1 MTKALAPK
9 ASTRKVTGT
18 GAAIEGSAP
27 VLITEQQLI
36 FASAAVRPK
45 PHRGVLSWLRAIT
58 GLFSTT
64 AADSGSGGEKKSRH
78 VAKRYS
84 YLENATMSRE
94 MDRL

>member
-36 FASAAVRPK
+36 FASAAVLPK
-45 PHRGVLSWLRAIT
+45 PHRGVVSWLRAIT
-58 GLFSTT
+58 GLFTT
-64 AADSGSGGEKKSRH
+64 TKDDSGPGGEHTSRY

-84 YLENATMSRE
+84 YIENATMSRE